1 MKTLLAVAALMLCT
15 TAIRAQDL
23 GIPVGSKAPRAVVET
38 TDGKP
43 VDLAQYLGKTPVLLE
58 FWATW
63 CTNCRE
69 LEPRLLATQRKYGER
84 VRFVGIAVSVNQTPE
99 RVKRYAA
106 AHGFAHEVLFDRTGS
121 ATDAY
126 AVPATSY
133 VVVIDKSGTVVYTG
147 LGGDQDLER
156 AVRKA
161 L

>member
-1 MKTLLAVAALMLCT
+1 
-15 TAIRAQDL
+15 
-23 GIPVGSKAPRAVVET
+23 VVET
-38 TDGKP
+38 TDGKA
-43 VDLAQYLGKTPVLLE
+43 VNLARYLGKTPVLLE

-63 CTNCRE
+63 CENCRE
-69 LEPRLLATQRKYGER
+69 LEPRLLAAQRKYGDR

-99 RVKRYAA
+99 RVRRYAA
-106 AHGFAHEVLFDRTGS
+106 AHGFAHDVLYDRTGA

-133 VVVIDKSGTVVYTG
+133 IVVVDKSGTVVYTG

-156 AVRKA
+156 AVRRA